1 VNHVRVLL
9 GCGSGY
15 NINIDTYG
23 AVSVSVF
30 VYLPE
35 TLPRSFAKAPVT
47 ANDSGNVPD
56 KKKGILIWKLCHR
69 HLLQHGLAYILFIQS
84 IHNFQY
90 DTILGLGMQ
99 PSASISSIKTSYV
112 CT

>member
-35 TLPRSFAKAPVT
+35 TLPRSFAVT
-47 ANDSGNVPD
+47 RALANG
-56 KKKGILIWKLCHR
+56 
-69 HLLQHGLAYILFIQS
+69 
-84 IHNFQY
+84 
-90 DTILGLGMQ
+90 
-99 PSASISSIKTSYV
+99 
-112 CT
+112 